1 MGSFDYSNTPIT
13 VRSDITAAQQKAW
26 QVIGQAGTW
35 WTGGQRV
42 AIAAEARNAPNCK
55 LCRARKE
62 ALSPF
67 AIEGEHDSVTDLPA
81 AAIDVIHRV
90 VTDPARLTRPW
101 FESVLDEGL
110 SDAEYV
116 EVAIVSVL
124 TVAIDTFARAV
135 GSPPW
140 TLPEAVEGEPT
151 HIRPE
156 GLADEGAYVPV
167 ITPNGAGPT
176 EADLYNGSAPFV
188 LPILRSIS
196 LVPDQARLF
205 YSIFSAQYLLPPEF
219 FDPGSN
225 GGRAI
230 SRPQMEL
237 IAARVSALNG
247 CFF

>member
-1 MGSFDYSNTPIT
+1 MGAFDYSSAP
-13 VRSDITAAQQKAW
+13 VRVRGDIAAAQQQAW
-26 QVIGQAGTW
+26 QAIGRPGTW
-35 WTGGQRV
+35 WTGAQHV
-42 AIAAEARNAPNCK
+42 AIAAEARNAPSCK

-67 AIEGEHDSVTDLPA
+67 AISGEHDSSADLPA

-90 VTDPARLTRPW
+90 ITDPGRLTRSW
-101 FESVLDEGL
+101 FDSVLDQGL

-124 TVAIDTFARAV
+124 TVAVDTFARAI
-135 GSPPW
+135 GAPPW
-140 TLPEAVEGEPT
+140 ALPEPVDGEPARL
-151 HIRPE
+151 RPDN
-156 GLADEGAYVPV
+156 LTDEGAYVPT
-167 ITPNGAGPT
+167 IPSGGAGPA
-176 EADLYNGSAPFV
+176 EADLYNPFGAN
-188 LPILRSIS
+188 IYRSIS

-205 YSIFSAQYLLPPEF
+205 YAILRAQYLQSKDVA
-219 FDPGSN
+219 DPQSN

-230 SRPQMEL
+230 SRPQIEL